1 MKKQNN
7 YQKKIKRIDFEE
19 IKNSYEL
26 GVFIKN
32 IAIEYGVTK
41 YRIISL
47 LKKNKC
53 LIKRGVNRKRN
64 VDISFLKK

>member
-26 GVFIKN
+26 GVFI
-32 IAIEYGVTK
+32 
-41 YRIISL
+41 
-47 LKKNKC
+47 
-53 LIKRGVNRKRN
+53 
-64 VDISFLKK
+64 